1 MGIVFILRIFI
12 SKKFFTQK
20 IIASSTRY
28 KYKSVLPR
36 TAAKEFI
43 GGVDEAGRGSV
54 IGPLVV
60 AGISIGE
67 NAISLLHELGIRDS
81 KTLTPLARE
90 SLFGSIVR
98 LSSSLHI
105 SKITSHEVDSYVF
118 HNGLNELEAMAM
130 AEVINNIRADRIYVD
145 ACDINLKRYKNT
157 IKKYLWTP
165 KPSICC
171 LHHADSLNVVVS
183 AASIVAKIIRDN
195 EIQRIREMYHDI
207 GSGYPSDRKTMFFI
221 KNWVMRYKCAPHFAR
236 KSWKPVRIM
245 LRKKSTQGY

>member
-1 MGIVFILRIFI
+1 M
-12 SKKFFTQK
+12 
-20 IIASSTRY
+20 
-28 KYKSVLPR
+28 PR
-36 TAAKEFI
+36 TADSELI

-60 AGISIGE
+60 AGISIGK
-67 NAISLLHELGIRDS
+67 NGVSRLHKLGIRDS

-90 SLFGSIVR
+90 NLFGNIVQ
-98 LSSSLHI
+98 LSNSLCI
-105 SKITSHEVDSYVF
+105 SKIDCHEVDNYVF
-118 HNGLNELEAMAM
+118 FNGLNELEAIAM

-145 ACDINLKRYKNT
+145 ACDINLERYKNT

-195 EIQRIREMYHDI
+195 EVQRIRKIYHDI
-207 GSGYPSDRKTMFFI
+207 GSGYPSDKKTMFFI
-221 KNWVMRYKCAPHFAR
+221 KNWITRYKSAPNFAR
-236 KSWKPVRIM
+236 KSWRPLRIM
-245 LRKKSTQGY
+245 LENNSTQNYCG

>member
-1 MGIVFILRIFI
+1 
-12 SKKFFTQK
+12 
-20 IIASSTRY
+20 
-28 KYKSVLPR
+28 LPR
-36 TAAKEFI
+36 TADSELI

-60 AGISIGE
+60 AGISIGK
-67 NAISLLHELGIRDS
+67 NGVSRLHKLGIRDS

-90 SLFGSIVR
+90 NLFGNIVQ
-98 LSSSLHI
+98 LSNSLCI
-105 SKITSHEVDSYVF
+105 SKIDCHEVDNYVF
-118 HNGLNELEAMAM
+118 FNGLNELEAIAM

-145 ACDINLKRYKNT
+145 ACDINLERYKNT

-195 EIQRIREMYHDI
+195 EVQRIRKIYHDI
-207 GSGYPSDRKTMFFI
+207 GSGYPSDKKTMFFI
-221 KNWVMRYKCAPHFAR
+221 KNWITRYKSAPNFAR
-236 KSWKPVRIM
+236 KSWRPLRIM
-245 LRKKSTQGY
+245 LENNSTQNYCG

>member
-1 MGIVFILRIFI
+1 
-12 SKKFFTQK
+12 
-20 IIASSTRY
+20 
-28 KYKSVLPR
+28 VLQRP
-36 TAAKEFI
+36 AAKEFI

-67 NAISLLHELGIRDS
+67 NGISLLRQLGIRDS
-81 KTLTPLARE
+81 KMLTPLARQ
-90 SLFGSIVR
+90 SLFGSIVQ
-98 LSSSLHI
+98 LSSSLYI
-105 SKITSHEVDSYVF
+105 SMITCHEVDSYVF
-118 HNGLNELEAMAM
+118 LNGLNELEAMTM

-157 IKKYLWTP
+157 IKKYLWAP
-165 KPSICC
+165 IPNVCC

-195 EIQRIREMYHDI
+195 EIQRIRQMYHNI

-221 KNWVMRYKCAPHFAR
+221 KNWVRRYKSAPYFAR
-236 KSWKPVRIM
+236 RSWKPVRIM
-245 LRKKSTQGY
+245 LDKKSTQDD

>member
-1 MGIVFILRIFI
+1 
-12 SKKFFTQK
+12 
-20 IIASSTRY
+20 
-28 KYKSVLPR
+28 LPR

-245 LRKKSTQGY
+245 LRKKSTQDY

>member
-1 MGIVFILRIFI
+1 M
-12 SKKFFTQK
+12 Q
-20 IIASSTRY
+20 
-28 KYKSVLPR
+28 R
-36 TAAKEFI
+36 TVAKGFI

-67 NAISLLHELGIRDS
+67 NGISLLHELGIRDS
-81 KTLTPLARE
+81 KMLTPLARE
-90 SLFGSIVR
+90 SLFGSIVQ
-98 LSSSLHI
+98 LSSSLYI
-105 SKITSHEVDSYVF
+105 SMITCHEVDSYVF
-118 HNGLNELEAMAM
+118 LNGLNELEAIAM

-183 AASIVAKIIRDN
+183 AASIVAKIIRDS
-195 EIQRIREMYHDI
+195 EIQRIRQMYHNI
-207 GSGYPSDRKTMFFI
+207 GSGYPSDKKTMFFI
-221 KNWVMRYKCAPHFAR
+221 KNWVTRYKSAPYFAR

-245 LRKKSTQGY
+245 LDKKITQDY